1 MMKKHCPTVRPIIYV
16 VVLGMVLL
24 LSGCMATLTHT
35 PSEILNGQTVS
46 HPAKI
51 MVADIGDERV
61 GESYNRIGQGVSYW
75 LPLSYYAR
83 DPKGQPLPVSFY
95 FAQSLGLDLR
105 KLGYETFLANNEDT
119 RRPVT
124 VNEARIAAK
133 NAGADFLV
141 TTKVNDAK
149 TNFWG
154 FIIIPFFQP
163 VWTRIDIDTQLMDMH
178 SESGGLSQNIRHKET
193 EWYFGKITI
202 IDAIYDAPI
211 FGRHWHQEAWGK
223 TVISD
228 ALAKAALDISHKIQ
242 GQTGTT
248 LSSQGDH

>member
-1 MMKKHCPTVRPIIYV
+1 MINLYRAVRSTVCII
-16 VVLGMVLL
+16 VLGMVLL

-35 PSEILNGQTVS
+35 PSEILNDQTVGRS
-46 HPAKI
+46 AKI
-51 MVADIGDERV
+51 MVADIGDERI
-61 GESYNRIGQGVSYW
+61 GETPDRIGQGVSYW

-83 DPKGQPLPVSFY
+83 DPKGEPLPVSFY

-124 VNEARIAAK
+124 VDEARNAAK

-141 TTKVNDAK
+141 TTKVNEAK

-163 VWTRIDIDTQLMDMH
+163 VWTRVDIDAQLIDMH
-178 SESGGLSQNIRHKET
+178 SESGGLSQKIRHKDT
-193 EWYFGKITI
+193 EWYFGKITL
-202 IDAIYDAPI
+202 IDAIYDAPL
-211 FGRHWHQEAWGK
+211 FGRHWHQDAWGK
-223 TVISD
+223 TVMSD
-228 ALAKAALDISHKIQ
+228 ALAKAALDISKNIQ
-242 GQTGTT
+242 SQSGAT
-248 LSSQGDH
+248 LSSK